1 MRLALWLTILAAN
14 LGAGELF
21 DAVKSEYLRLF
32 NEQNYGAALEIA
44 LQAAEG
50 ADAQAQLE
58 AGYVYET
65 IYGDYVR
72 AVRYYKLSASRGE
85 PQAALNLGYFFFA
98 DERLFARARLYR
110 RGFGAAGGAWQR
122 ACGGRVLSPRHG

>member
-1 MRLALWLTILAAN
+1 MRLALWLTILAVN
-14 LGAGELF
+14 LASGELF
-21 DAVKSEYLRLF
+21 DSVKSEYLRLF

-58 AGYVYET
+58 VGYVYET

-72 AVRYYKLSASRGE
+72 AQGFK
-85 PQAALNLGYFFFA
+85 
-98 DERLFARARLYR
+98 RLCPH
-110 RGFGAAGGAWQR
+110 
-122 ACGGRVLSPRHG
+122 CGLCF

>member
-50 ADAQAQLE
+50 ADAQAQLR
-58 AGYVYET
+58 
-65 IYGDYVR
+65 R
-72 AVRYYKLSASRGE
+72 ATFMRRFTGTTFARCAITSS
-85 PQAALNLGYFFFA
+85 PQAAAN
-98 DERLFARARLYR
+98 RKR
-110 RGFGAAGGAWQR
+110 R
-122 ACGGRVLSPRHG
+122 